1 MFAIVAE
8 NLETNE
14 SVLIEI
20 AQGNPE
26 KAAESAAQKYFRA
39 HLAAGNH
46 MIEQTGGHLELIK
59 VDHVRGWTGPY
70 RVKTPIA
77 RVSTIQ
83 ISPALSSRMGGVP
96 PRQHAMLRVSP
107 RVDEMQ
113 EQLAAL
119 ALQRRQGT
127 TVRIP
132 VFTDEL
138 RTFNR
143 SRLRPVDGL

>member
-1 MFAIVAE
+1 MFAIIAE

-46 MIEQTGGHLELIK
+46 ILEHSGGHLELIK
-59 VDHVRGWTGPY
+59 VDHVRGWTTNY
-70 RVKTPIA
+70 KVKTPIA

-83 ISPALSSRMGGVP
+83 ISPALSSRMGGVVL
-96 PRQHAMLRVSP
+96 RQHAMLRVSP
-107 RVDEMQ
+107 R
-113 EQLAAL
+113 LT
-119 ALQRRQGT
+119 RCK
-127 TVRIP
+127 
-132 VFTDEL
+132 
-138 RTFNR
+138 
-143 SRLRPVDGL
+143 SS